1 MFDWLFERDFMPHG
15 HCFFW
20 RPDLLWTSVISDG
33 VIAAAYFSIPVTL
46 LYFLRRRP
54 DVPFPSMI
62 VLFALFIV
70 LCGSGHVLSILTIWT
85 PAYSLEYAEKAAT
98 ALVSII
104 TAVGLIPIVPQALA
118 MRTPSEVE
126 KEKQKA
132 LDQLAEAQAQ
142 LIQRERMASLG
153 SLVAG
158 ISHEVNT
165 PVGIG
170 VTAASMLK
178 ERATQLK
185 RRANNGGVQPA
196 DVDRFVAVAEETT
209 QIILKNLQRAA
220 DLIHSFKQ
228 IGVDQ
233 SSGQRRRFDLKTYI
247 DEVLLSLLPQLKK
260 TGHAVSVDCPADF
273 TLDSYPGAIAQILTN
288 FITNSLTHGFEHLP
302 PGQIEIVAQR
312 DGEIVQM
319 RYRDNGRGVPPE
331 NVPRLFDPFFTTKR
345 SAGGSGLGLHI
356 VYTLVT
362 QTLCGTIQVSST
374 LGKGLEFTL
383 RFPAKL
389 APRDELMATASAVA
403 RAQPVRPEALF

>member
-33 VIAAAYFSIPVTL
+33 IIAAAYFSIPVTL

-70 LCGSGHVLSILTIWT
+70 LCGSGHILAILTIWT
-85 PAYSLEYAEKAAT
+85 PAYTLEFAEKAAT
-98 ALVSII
+98 ALVSIV

-185 RRANNGGVQPA
+185 RRASNGGVQPA
-196 DVDRFVAVAEETT
+196 DIDRFVAVAEETT

-247 DEVLLSLLPQLKK
+247 DEVLLSLLPRLKK

-302 PGQIEIVAQR
+302 PGQIQIVAQR
-312 DGEIVQM
+312 DGDMVVM

-345 SAGGSGLGLHI
+345 STGGSGLGLHI

-389 APRDELMATASAVA
+389 APRDELMAAAGAVA
-403 RAQPVRPEALF
+403 QAQPVRPEALF

>member
-1 MFDWLFERDFMPHG
+1 MYDWLLERDFMPHG

-20 RPDLLWTSVISDG
+20 RPDVLWTSVISDG
-33 VIAAAYFSIPVTL
+33 IIAAAYFSIPVTL

-54 DVPFPSMI
+54 DVPFPAMI
-62 VLFALFIV
+62 VLFAAFIV
-70 LCGSGHVLSILTIWT
+70 LCGSGHILSIVTMWT
-85 PAYSLEYAEKAAT
+85 PVYSLEYAEKAAT

-118 MRTPSEVE
+118 MRTPAEAE
-126 KEKQKA
+126 KEKQRA

-158 ISHEVNT
+158 ISHEINT

-185 RRANNGGVQPA
+185 RRAAMGNLKA
-196 DVDRFVAVAEETT
+196 EDLDRFVVIADEST

-233 SSGQRRRFDLKTYI
+233 SSGQRRRFDLRSYI
-247 DEVLLSLLPQLKK
+247 DEVMLSLQPQFKHS
-260 TGHAVSVDCPADF
+260 GHAVWVDCPDDL

-288 FITNSLTHGFEHLP
+288 FITNSLQHGFEQMP
-302 PGQIEIVAQR
+302 PGQMHIIVQR
-312 DGEIVQM
+312 DGDNVVL
-319 RYRDNGRGVPPE
+319 RYRDDGRGVQPE
-331 NVPRLFDPFFTTKR
+331 HLPRLFDPFFTTKR
-345 SAGGSGLGLHI
+345 ATGGSGLGLHI

-362 QTLCGTIQVSST
+362 QTLAGTIQAASAP
-374 LGKGLEFTL
+374 GKGLEFEI
-383 RFPAKL
+383 RFPARL
-389 APRDELMATASAVA
+389 ERREEPAFPAAAQ
-403 RAQPVRPEALF
+403 AQPVRPEALF

>member
-15 HCFFW
+15 HCFYW
-20 RPDLLWTSVISDG
+20 RPDVLWTGVISDA
-33 VIAAAYFSIPVTL
+33 VIAASYFSIPITL

-54 DVPFPSMI
+54 DVPFPAMI

-70 LCGSGHVLSILTIWT
+70 LCGSGHILSILTVWT
-85 PAYSLEYAEKAAT
+85 PAYPIEAVERAAT
-98 ALVSII
+98 AIVSII
-104 TAVGLIPIVPQALA
+104 TAIGLIPIVPQALA
-118 MRTPSEVE
+118 MRTPAEVE

-132 LDQLAEAQAQ
+132 VEQLAEAQAQ

-185 RRANNGGVQPA
+185 RRASNGGIQPA
-196 DVDRFVAVAEETT
+196 DIERFVAVAEEST

-260 TGHAVSVDCPADF
+260 TGHAVSVDCPVDF

-288 FITNSLTHGFEHLP
+288 FVTNSLTHGFEQMP
-302 PGQIEIVAQR
+302 PGQMQIIAQR
-312 DGEIVQM
+312 DGEMVLM

-374 LGKGLEFTL
+374 PGKGLEFTV

-389 APRDELMATASAVA
+389 APRDESAA
-403 RAQPVRPEALF
+403 PTGPAIQAQPVRPEALF